1 MGTLILLLCGLPPL
15 SVLAVAVL
23 HGLKTGSSTVLSML
37 AVTALVLAGSAM
49 LPLMRDEEPVQ
60 SVKFEPLSSDGVA
73 LPREAPDPVR
83 WARRPES
90 QVMYR

>member
-1 MGTLILLLCGLPPL
+1 MGTLILLLCSVPPL
-15 SVLAVAVL
+15 AVLAVAVL

-37 AVTALVLAGSAM
+37 VVSALVLAASAM

-60 SVKFEPLSSDGVA
+60 SVRLAPPRNDGVA
-73 LPREAPDPVR
+73 SPREAPDPAR

-90 QVMYR
+90 EVMYQ